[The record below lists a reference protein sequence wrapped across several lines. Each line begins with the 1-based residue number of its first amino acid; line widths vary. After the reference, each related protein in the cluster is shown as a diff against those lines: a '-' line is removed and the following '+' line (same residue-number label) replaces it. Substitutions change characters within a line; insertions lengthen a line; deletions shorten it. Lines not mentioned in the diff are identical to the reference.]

1 MAVPVRPPLAQ
12 PGETRTI
19 ISWSKEIGDPV
30 SAGQPICEVETD
42 KATVEIESPAGGV
55 LVAKLFDAG
64 AEIPED
70 GPIALVGSPDEIEAE
85 ETGAADAAA
94 DPRAPAGRDAADPAA
109 PAGPAA
115 PAAPVTQAAPPAPA
129 AVKAPGAGPEAPD
142 AGTEA
147 QAAVSDQAGRRRAA
161 VSPRARK
168 RAAQLSVPLAGL
180 TGTGPGGRVIERDV
194 VAAGA
199 GAQTVAEPAPRSAP
213 APRPAPAATPERG
226 APAPAAA
233 DQVIPVR
240 GARRLVAERMH
251 ASLRD
256 TAQLTM
262 TAYADATRLLQL
274 RAAFKSAD
282 PQFEMADV
290 TLNDLLLFAAARTL
304 TEHPELNAT
313 CRDGERGLEI
323 VRSAA
328 VHLAFAVD
336 TPRVLMVPVI
346 RDAAGLRVRELSA
359 CAAGLAERCRDGSIT
374 PAELTGGTF
383 TVSNLGS
390 FGVES
395 FTPILNP
402 PQAAILGVGAVAWRP
417 TGERTVGRQIALSL
431 TIDHR
436 LIDGAPAARFL
447 QTLCARIAEL
457 DVLLAL

>member
-1 MAVPVRPPLAQ
+1 MAVPVRAPLAQ

-19 ISWSKEIGDPV
+19 IAWTKEIGDPV
-30 SAGQPICEVETD
+30 SAGEPICEVETD
-42 KATVEIESPAGGV
+42 KATVEIESQADGV
-55 LVAKLFDAG
+55 LVAKLFDVG

-70 GPIALVGSPDEIEAE
+70 GPIAMVGDPDEIGAAE
-85 ETGAADAAA
+85 IGTADAAA
-94 DPRAPAGRDAADPAA
+94 EPGDAAPPELAA
-109 PAGPAA
+109 PPE
-115 PAAPVTQAAPPAPA
+115 PAAPPAPQPA
-129 AVKAPGAGPEAPD
+129 AP
-142 AGTEA
+142 
-147 QAAVSDQAGRRRAA
+147 RRLA

-168 RAAQLSVPLAGL
+168 RAAELSVTLAGL
-180 TGTGPGGRVIERDV
+180 TGTGPRGRIIERDV
-194 VAAGA
+194 LAAGMLAA
-199 GAQTVAEPAPRSAP
+199 GSAAQPAAP
-213 APRPAPAATPERG
+213 APALAAAPDPASPE
-226 APAPAAA
+226 PAAA

-262 TAYADATRLLQL
+262 TSYADATRLLQL
-274 RAAFKSAD
+274 RAAFKTAD
-282 PQFEMADV
+282 PQFEMSGV
-290 TLNDLLLFAAARTL
+290 TLNDLLLFAVARTL
-304 TEHPELNAT
+304 TEHPEINAT
-313 CRDGERGLEI
+313 CRDGESGLEI

-346 RDAAGLRVRELSA
+346 RDAAGLRVRELSVG
-359 CAAGLAERCRDGSIT
+359 AADLAERCREGSIT
-374 PAELTGGTF
+374 PAELSGGTF

-390 FGVES
+390 LGVES

-402 PQAAILGVGAVAWRP
+402 PQAAILGVGAVSWRP
-417 TGERTVGRQIALSL
+417 IGEQAVQQQIALSL

>member
-19 ISWSKEIGDPV
+19 VAWTKEIGDPV
-30 SAGQPICEVETD
+30 SAGEPICEVETD
-42 KATVEIESPAGGV
+42 KAAIAIESQADGV
-55 LVAKLFDAG
+55 LVAQLFDVG

-70 GPIALVGSPDEIEAE
+70 GPIALVGSADEI
-85 ETGAADAAA
+85 GAAAEPDAAE
-94 DPRAPAGRDAADPAA
+94 PDAAEPDAA
-109 PAGPAA
+109 EPDAS
-115 PAAPVTQAAPPAPA
+115 APPAPA
-129 AVKAPGAGPEAPD
+129 APTAAQGATAPA
-142 AGTEA
+142 
-147 QAAVSDQAGRRRAA
+147 AAVPAPAGRRRAA

-168 RAAQLSVPLAGL
+168 RAAERSVPLAGL

-194 VAAGA
+194 LAAVAAA
-199 GAQTVAEPAPRSAP
+199 APSPAR
-213 APRPAPAATPERG
+213 APAAAAAPE
-226 APAPAAA
+226 PAAGQAAAGLVA

-290 TLNDLLLFAAARTL
+290 TLNDLLLFAAVRTL
-304 TEHPELNAT
+304 TEYPEINAT

-346 RDAAGLRVRELSA
+346 RDAAGLRVRELSER
-359 CAAGLAERCRDGSIT
+359 AADLAERCRDGSIT
-374 PAELTGGTF
+374 PAELAGGTF

-417 TGERTVGRQIALSL
+417 TGEQSVRQQIALSL

>member
-1 MAVPVRPPLAQ
+1 MAVPVRAPLAQ

-19 ISWSKEIGDPV
+19 IAWTKEIGDPV
-30 SAGQPICEVETD
+30 SAGEPICEVETD
-42 KATVEIESPAGGV
+42 KATVEIESQTDGV
-55 LVAKLFDAG
+55 LVAKLFEVG

-70 GPIALVGSPDEIEAE
+70 GPIAMVGDPDEIGAAE
-85 ETGAADAAA
+85 IGMADAAA
-94 DPRAPAGRDAADPAA
+94 EPGDAAPPEPAVPPEPAAAPAPQPAA
-109 PAGPAA
+109 P
-115 PAAPVTQAAPPAPA
+115 
-129 AVKAPGAGPEAPD
+129 
-142 AGTEA
+142 
-147 QAAVSDQAGRRRAA
+147 RRLA

-168 RAAQLSVPLAGL
+168 RAAELSVTLAGL
-180 TGTGPGGRVIERDV
+180 TGTGPGGRIIERDV
-194 VAAGA
+194 LAAGVLAA
-199 GAQTVAEPAPRSAP
+199 GVLAAGSAAQ
-213 APRPAPAATPERG
+213 PAAPE
-226 APAPAAA
+226 PAAA

-262 TAYADATRLLQL
+262 TSYADATRLLQL
-274 RAAFKSAD
+274 RAAFKTAD
-282 PQFEMADV
+282 PQFEMSGV
-290 TLNDLLLFAAARTL
+290 TLNDLLLFAVARTL
-304 TEHPELNAT
+304 TEHPEINAT
-313 CRDGERGLEI
+313 CRDGESGLEI

-346 RDAAGLRVRELSA
+346 RDAAGLRVRELSKR
-359 CAAGLAERCRDGSIT
+359 AADLAERCREGSVT
-374 PAELTGGTF
+374 PAELSGGTF

-390 FGVES
+390 LGVES

-402 PQAAILGVGAVAWRP
+402 PQAAILGVGAVTWRP
-417 TGERTVGRQIALSL
+417 IGEQEVQQQIALSL

>member
-19 ISWSKEIGDPV
+19 IAWTREIGDPV
-30 SAGQPICEVETD
+30 SVGETICEVETD
-42 KATVEIESPAGGV
+42 KATVEIESQADGV
-55 LVAKLFDAG
+55 LVAKLFDVG
-64 AEIPED
+64 EEIPED
-70 GPIALVGSPDEIEAE
+70 GPIAMVGTAE
-85 ETGAADAAA
+85 EIGSTEAGVAEADTEPADAA
-94 DPRAPAGRDAADPAA
+94 PPAPAE
-109 PAGPAA
+109 PAA
-115 PAAPVTQAAPPAPA
+115 PAAPTAPAPTPAAPTAADAP
-129 AVKAPGAGPEAPD
+129 
-142 AGTEA
+142 
-147 QAAVSDQAGRRRAA
+147 RRLA

-168 RAAQLSVPLAGL
+168 RAAELSVTLTGL
-180 TGTGPGGRVIERDV
+180 TGTGPGGRIIERDV
-194 VAAGA
+194 LAAGA
-199 GAQTVAEPAPRSAP
+199 A
-213 APRPAPAATPERG
+213 APAA
-226 APAPAAA
+226 APAQPSVPAPVPSAA

-262 TAYADATRLLQL
+262 PSYADATRLLQL
-274 RAAFKSAD
+274 RGAFKTAD
-282 PQFEMADV
+282 PQFEMSDV
-290 TLNDLLLFAAARTL
+290 TLNDLLLFAVARTL

-313 CRDGERGLEI
+313 CRDGEGGLEI

-359 CAAGLAERCRDGSIT
+359 SAADLAERCRDGSIT
-374 PAELTGGTF
+374 PAELSGGTF

-402 PQAAILGVGAVAWRP
+402 PQAAILGVGAVTWRP
-417 TGERTVGRQIALSL
+417 IGEQEVQQQIALSL

>member
-19 ISWSKEIGDPV
+19 IAWTREIGDPV
-30 SAGQPICEVETD
+30 SAGDSICEVETD
-42 KATVEIESPAGGV
+42 KATVEIESQADGV
-55 LVAKLFDAG
+55 LVAKLFDVG
-64 AEIPED
+64 EEIPED
-70 GPIALVGSPDEIEAE
+70 GPIAMVGTAE
-85 ETGAADAAA
+85 EIGSTEAGVAEADTEQADAA
-94 DPRAPAGRDAADPAA
+94 PPAPAE
-109 PAGPAA
+109 PAA
-115 PAAPVTQAAPPAPA
+115 PAAPTAPAPTPAAPTAADAP
-129 AVKAPGAGPEAPD
+129 
-142 AGTEA
+142 
-147 QAAVSDQAGRRRAA
+147 RRLA

-168 RAAQLSVPLAGL
+168 RAAELSVTLTGL
-180 TGTGPGGRVIERDV
+180 TGTGPGGRIIERDV
-194 VAAGA
+194 LAAGA
-199 GAQTVAEPAPRSAP
+199 A
-213 APRPAPAATPERG
+213 
-226 APAPAAA
+226 APAAA
-233 DQVIPVR
+233 PVQPPVLAPAPSAADHAVAEQVIPVR

-262 TAYADATRLLQL
+262 TSYADATRLLQL
-274 RAAFKSAD
+274 RAAFKTAD
-282 PQFEMADV
+282 PQFEMSDV
-290 TLNDLLLFAAARTL
+290 TLNDLLLFAVARTL

-313 CRDGERGLEI
+313 CRDGEGGLEI

-359 CAAGLAERCRDGSIT
+359 GAADLAERCREGSIT
-374 PAELTGGTF
+374 PAELSGGTF

-402 PQAAILGVGAVAWRP
+402 PQAAILGVGAVTWRP
-417 TGERTVGRQIALSL
+417 IGEQEVQQQIALSL

>member
-19 ISWSKEIGDPV
+19 IAWTREIGDPV
-30 SAGQPICEVETD
+30 SAGETICEVETD
-42 KATVEIESPAGGV
+42 KATVEIESQADGV
-55 LVAKLFDAG
+55 LVAKLFDVG

-70 GPIALVGSPDEIEAE
+70 GPIAMVGNADEIGAAE
-85 ETGAADAAA
+85 TTGSADAAE
-94 DPRAPAGRDAADPAA
+94 PADAA
-109 PAGPAA
+109 
-115 PAAPVTQAAPPAPA
+115 QPAPA
-129 AVKAPGAGPEAPD
+129 EPSAPAPAPQPESAAP
-142 AGTEA
+142 
-147 QAAVSDQAGRRRAA
+147 RRLA

-168 RAAQLSVPLAGL
+168 RAAELSVTLAGL
-180 TGTGPGGRVIERDV
+180 TGTGPGGRIIERDV
-194 VAAGA
+194 LAAGA
-199 GAQTVAEPAPRSAP
+199 A
-213 APRPAPAATPERG
+213 
-226 APAPAAA
+226 APAAA
-233 DQVIPVR
+233 EQVGADHVVGDQVIPVR

-262 TAYADATRLLQL
+262 TSYADATRLLQL
-274 RAAFKSAD
+274 RAAFKTAD
-282 PQFEMADV
+282 PQFEMSDV
-290 TLNDLLLFAAARTL
+290 TLNDLLLFAVARTL

-313 CRDGERGLEI
+313 CRDGEGGLEI

-346 RDAAGLRVRELSA
+346 RDAVGLRVRELSTR
-359 CAAGLAERCRDGSIT
+359 AADLAERCREGSIT
-374 PAELTGGTF
+374 PAELAGGTF

-402 PQAAILGVGAVAWRP
+402 PQAAILGVGAVTWRP
-417 TGERTVGRQIALSL
+417 IGERDVQQQIALSL

>member
-19 ISWSKEIGDPV
+19 IAWTREIGDPV
-30 SAGQPICEVETD
+30 SAGDTICEVETD
-42 KATVEIESPAGGV
+42 KATVEIESQADGV
-55 LVAKLFDAG
+55 LVAKLFEVG

-70 GPIALVGSPDEIEAE
+70 GPIAMVG
-85 ETGAADAAA
+85 DAAEIGTSEA
-94 DPRAPAGRDAADPAA
+94 GVAEAAAGALSSPAEPAA
-109 PAGPAA
+109 PPEPTAPESAAAATPAPQPAA
-115 PAAPVTQAAPPAPA
+115 P
-129 AVKAPGAGPEAPD
+129 
-142 AGTEA
+142 
-147 QAAVSDQAGRRRAA
+147 RRLA

-168 RAAQLSVPLAGL
+168 RAAELAVTLAGL
-180 TGTGPGGRVIERDV
+180 TGTGPGGRIIERDV
-194 VAAGA
+194 LAAHA
-199 GAQTVAEPAPRSAP
+199 SVP
-213 APRPAPAATPERG
+213 

-233 DQVIPVR
+233 PAPGPAPADDVGDQVIPVR

-262 TAYADATRLLQL
+262 TSYADATRLLQL
-274 RAAFKSAD
+274 RAAFKTAD
-282 PQFEMADV
+282 PQFEMSDV
-290 TLNDLLLFAAARTL
+290 TLNDLLLFAVARTL

-313 CRDGERGLEI
+313 CRDGEGGLEI

-346 RDAAGLRVRELSA
+346 REAEGLRVRELSSR
-359 CAAGLAERCRDGSIT
+359 AADLAERCREGAIA
-374 PAELTGGTF
+374 PAELAGGTF

-402 PQAAILGVGAVAWRP
+402 PQAAILGVGAVTWRP
-417 TGERTVGRQIALSL
+417 IGEQEVQQQIALSL

>member
-1 MAVPVRPPLAQ
+1 MAVPVRAPLAQ

-19 ISWSKEIGDPV
+19 IAWTKEIGDPV
-30 SAGQPICEVETD
+30 SAGEPICEVETD
-42 KATVEIESPAGGV
+42 KATVEIESQTDGV
-55 LVAKLFDAG
+55 LVAKLFEVG

-70 GPIALVGSPDEIEAE
+70 GPIAMVGDPDEIGAAE
-85 ETGAADAAA
+85 IGMADAAA
-94 DPRAPAGRDAADPAA
+94 EPGDAAPPEPAVPPEPAAAPAPQPAA
-109 PAGPAA
+109 P
-115 PAAPVTQAAPPAPA
+115 
-129 AVKAPGAGPEAPD
+129 
-142 AGTEA
+142 
-147 QAAVSDQAGRRRAA
+147 RRLA

-168 RAAQLSVPLAGL
+168 RAAELSVTLAGL
-180 TGTGPGGRVIERDV
+180 TGTGPRGRIIERDV
-194 VAAGA
+194 LAAGVLAAGA
-199 GAQTVAEPAPRSAP
+199 LAAGAAAQ
-213 APRPAPAATPERG
+213 PAAPE
-226 APAPAAA
+226 PAAA

-262 TAYADATRLLQL
+262 TSYADATRLLQL
-274 RAAFKSAD
+274 RAAFKTAD
-282 PQFEMADV
+282 PQFEMSGV
-290 TLNDLLLFAAARTL
+290 TLNDLLLFAVARTL
-304 TEHPELNAT
+304 TEHPEINAT
-313 CRDGERGLEI
+313 CRDGESGLEI

-346 RDAAGLRVRELSA
+346 RDAAGLRVRELSKR
-359 CAAGLAERCRDGSIT
+359 AADLAERCREGSVT
-374 PAELTGGTF
+374 PAELSGGTF

-402 PQAAILGVGAVAWRP
+402 PQAAILGVGAVSWRP
-417 TGERTVGRQIALSL
+417 IGEQEVQQQIALSL

>member
-1 MAVPVRPPLAQ
+1 MAVPVRAPLAQ

-19 ISWSKEIGDPV
+19 IAWTKEIGDPV
-30 SAGQPICEVETD
+30 SAGEPICEVETD
-42 KATVEIESPAGGV
+42 KATVEIESQADGV
-55 LVAKLFDAG
+55 LVAKLFDVG

-70 GPIALVGSPDEIEAE
+70 GPIAMVGDPDEI
-85 ETGAADAAA
+85 GAAEIGMVDAAA
-94 DPRAPAGRDAADPAA
+94 EPGDAAPPELAV
-109 PAGPAA
+109 PPE
-115 PAAPVTQAAPPAPA
+115 PAAPPAPQPA
-129 AVKAPGAGPEAPD
+129 AP
-142 AGTEA
+142 
-147 QAAVSDQAGRRRAA
+147 RRLA

-168 RAAQLSVPLAGL
+168 RAAELSVTLAGL
-180 TGTGPGGRVIERDV
+180 TGTGPGGRIIERDV
-194 VAAGA
+194 LAAGVLAAGA
-199 GAQTVAEPAPRSAP
+199 LAAGSAAQPAAP
-213 APRPAPAATPERG
+213 APALAAAPE
-226 APAPAAA
+226 PAAA

-262 TAYADATRLLQL
+262 TSYADATRLLQL
-274 RAAFKSAD
+274 RAAFKTAD
-282 PQFEMADV
+282 PQFEMSGV
-290 TLNDLLLFAAARTL
+290 TLNDLLLFAVARTL
-304 TEHPELNAT
+304 TEHPEINAT
-313 CRDGERGLEI
+313 CRDGESGLEI

-346 RDAAGLRVRELSA
+346 RDAAGLRVRELSVR
-359 CAAGLAERCRDGSIT
+359 AADLAERCREGSIT
-374 PAELTGGTF
+374 PAELSGGTF

-402 PQAAILGVGAVAWRP
+402 PQAAILGVGAVSWRP
-417 TGERTVGRQIALSL
+417 IGEQAVQQQIALSL

-447 QTLCARIAEL
+447 ETLCARIAEL

>member
-1 MAVPVRPPLAQ
+1 M
-12 PGETRTI
+12 
-19 ISWSKEIGDPV
+19 
-30 SAGQPICEVETD
+30 
-42 KATVEIESPAGGV
+42 
-55 LVAKLFDAG
+55 
-64 AEIPED
+64 
-70 GPIALVGSPDEIEAE
+70 
-85 ETGAADAAA
+85 DAAA
-94 DPRAPAGRDAADPAA
+94 EPADPAA
-109 PAGPAA
+109 VPAA
-115 PAAPVTQAAPPAPA
+115 ETAPAVPDPAVVPAPA
-129 AVKAPGAGPEAPD
+129 PADAALAPADAGSAPG
-142 AGTEA
+142 
-147 QAAVSDQAGRRRAA
+147 GRRRAA

-194 VAAGA
+194 LAA
-199 GAQTVAEPAPRSAP
+199 
-213 APRPAPAATPERG
+213 RPAP
-226 APAPAAA
+226 PAAQPVA
-233 DQVIPVR
+233 ETGPVAAAGDQVIPVR

-262 TAYADATRLLQL
+262 TAYADATRLLEL

-282 PQFEMADV
+282 PQFRMADV
-290 TLNDLLLFAAARTL
+290 TLNDLMLFAAARTL
-304 TEHPELNAT
+304 TEHPEINAT

-359 CAAGLAERCRDGSIT
+359 RAAGLAERCRDGTIT
-374 PAELTGGTF
+374 PAELAGGTF

-417 TGERTVGRQIALSL
+417 TGERAVRQQIALSL

-447 QTLCARIAEL
+447 KTLCARVAEL

>member
-1 MAVPVRPPLAQ
+1 M
-12 PGETRTI
+12 
-19 ISWSKEIGDPV
+19 
-30 SAGQPICEVETD
+30 
-42 KATVEIESPAGGV
+42 
-55 LVAKLFDAG
+55 
-64 AEIPED
+64 
-70 GPIALVGSPDEIEAE
+70 
-85 ETGAADAAA
+85 
-94 DPRAPAGRDAADPAA
+94 
-109 PAGPAA
+109 
-115 PAAPVTQAAPPAPA
+115 
-129 AVKAPGAGPEAPD
+129 
-142 AGTEA
+142 
-147 QAAVSDQAGRRRAA
+147 
-161 VSPRARK
+161 
-168 RAAQLSVPLAGL
+168 PLAGL

-194 VAAGA
+194 LAAGA
-199 GAQTVAEPAPRSAP
+199 ASPSPAHAPAAAAAPEPAPAGQ
-213 APRPAPAATPERG
+213 AVAAQ
-226 APAPAAA
+226 AAA

-304 TEHPELNAT
+304 TEYPEINAT

-323 VRSAA
+323 VRSTA

-346 RDAAGLRVRELSA
+346 RDAAGLRVRELSER
-359 CAAGLAERCRDGSIT
+359 AADLAERCRDGSIT
-374 PAELTGGTF
+374 PAELAGGTF

-417 TGERTVGRQIALSL
+417 TGEQAVRQQIALSL

>member
-19 ISWSKEIGDPV
+19 IAWTREIGDPV
-30 SAGQPICEVETD
+30 SAGETICEVETD
-42 KATVEIESPAGGV
+42 KATVEIESQADGV
-55 LVAKLFDAG
+55 LVAKLFDVG

-70 GPIALVGSPDEIEAE
+70 GPIAMVG
-85 ETGAADAAA
+85 DAAEIGTTEA
-94 DPRAPAGRDAADPAA
+94 GVAEAVAEAPGRAPPSPAEPTAPPEPTAPAPQPAA
-109 PAGPAA
+109 P
-115 PAAPVTQAAPPAPA
+115 
-129 AVKAPGAGPEAPD
+129 
-142 AGTEA
+142 
-147 QAAVSDQAGRRRAA
+147 RRLA

-168 RAAQLSVPLAGL
+168 RAAELSVTLAGL
-180 TGTGPGGRVIERDV
+180 TGTGPGGRIIERDV
-194 VAAGA
+194 LAAHA
-199 GAQTVAEPAPRSAP
+199 SAP
-213 APRPAPAATPERG
+213 
-226 APAPAAA
+226 APAPAAAPAPEPAPA

-262 TAYADATRLLQL
+262 TSYADATRLLQL

-282 PQFEMADV
+282 PQFEMSDV
-290 TLNDLLLFAAARTL
+290 TINDLLLFAVARTL

-313 CRDGERGLEI
+313 CRDREGGLEI

-346 RDAAGLRVRELSA
+346 RDAEGLRVRELSSR
-359 CAAGLAERCRDGSIT
+359 AADLAERCRDGSIT
-374 PAELTGGTF
+374 PADLAGGTF

-417 TGERTVGRQIALSL
+417 TGEQEVQQQIALSL

>member
-1 MAVPVRPPLAQ
+1 MAVPVRAPLAQ

-19 ISWSKEIGDPV
+19 IAWTKEIGDPV
-30 SAGQPICEVETD
+30 SAGEPICEVETD
-42 KATVEIESPAGGV
+42 KATVEIESQADGV
-55 LVAKLFDAG
+55 LVAKLFDVG

-70 GPIALVGSPDEIEAE
+70 GPIAMVGDPDEIGAAE
-85 ETGAADAAA
+85 IGTADAAA
-94 DPRAPAGRDAADPAA
+94 EPGDAAPPELAA
-109 PAGPAA
+109 PPE
-115 PAAPVTQAAPPAPA
+115 PAAPPAPQPA
-129 AVKAPGAGPEAPD
+129 AP
-142 AGTEA
+142 
-147 QAAVSDQAGRRRAA
+147 RRLA

-168 RAAQLSVPLAGL
+168 RAAELSVTLAGL
-180 TGTGPGGRVIERDV
+180 TGTGPGGRIIERDV
-194 VAAGA
+194 LAAGVLAA
-199 GAQTVAEPAPRSAP
+199 GPAAQPAV
-213 APRPAPAATPERG
+213 PAPALAAAPDPAAPE
-226 APAPAAA
+226 PAAA

-262 TAYADATRLLQL
+262 TSYADATRLLQL
-274 RAAFKSAD
+274 RAAFKTAD
-282 PQFEMADV
+282 PQFEMSGV
-290 TLNDLLLFAAARTL
+290 TLNDLLLFAVARTL
-304 TEHPELNAT
+304 TEHPEINAT
-313 CRDGERGLEI
+313 CRDGESGLEI

-346 RDAAGLRVRELSA
+346 RDAAGLRVRELSRS
-359 CAAGLAERCRDGSIT
+359 AADLAERCREGSIA
-374 PAELTGGTF
+374 PAELSGGTF

-402 PQAAILGVGAVAWRP
+402 PQAAILGVGAVTWRP
-417 TGERTVGRQIALSL
+417 IGEQAVQQQIALSL

>member
-1 MAVPVRPPLAQ
+1 MAVPVRAPLAQ

-19 ISWSKEIGDPV
+19 IAWTKEIGDPV
-30 SAGQPICEVETD
+30 SAGEPICEVETD
-42 KATVEIESPAGGV
+42 KATVEIESQTDGV
-55 LVAKLFDAG
+55 LVAKLFEVG

-70 GPIALVGSPDEIEAE
+70 GPIAMVGDPDEIGAAE
-85 ETGAADAAA
+85 IGMADAAA
-94 DPRAPAGRDAADPAA
+94 EPGDAAPPEPAVPPEPAAAPAPQPAA
-109 PAGPAA
+109 P
-115 PAAPVTQAAPPAPA
+115 
-129 AVKAPGAGPEAPD
+129 
-142 AGTEA
+142 
-147 QAAVSDQAGRRRAA
+147 RRLA

-168 RAAQLSVPLAGL
+168 RAAELSVTLAGL
-180 TGTGPGGRVIERDV
+180 TGTGPGGRIIERDV
-194 VAAGA
+194 LAAGVLAAGA
-199 GAQTVAEPAPRSAP
+199 LAAGSGAR
-213 APRPAPAATPERG
+213 PRPAAPE
-226 APAPAAA
+226 PAAA

-262 TAYADATRLLQL
+262 TSYADATRLLQL
-274 RAAFKSAD
+274 RAAFKTAD
-282 PQFEMADV
+282 PQFEMSGV
-290 TLNDLLLFAAARTL
+290 TLNDLLLFAVARTL
-304 TEHPELNAT
+304 TEHPEINAT
-313 CRDGERGLEI
+313 CRDGESGLEI

-346 RDAAGLRVRELSA
+346 RDAAGLRVRELSKR
-359 CAAGLAERCRDGSIT
+359 AADLAERCREGSVT
-374 PAELTGGTF
+374 PAELSGGTF

-390 FGVES
+390 LGVES

-402 PQAAILGVGAVAWRP
+402 PQAAILGVGAVTWRP
-417 TGERTVGRQIALSL
+417 IGEQEVQQQIALSL

>member
-1 MAVPVRPPLAQ
+1 MAVPVRAPLAQ

-19 ISWSKEIGDPV
+19 IAWTKEIGDPV
-30 SAGQPICEVETD
+30 SAGEPICEVETD
-42 KATVEIESPAGGV
+42 KATVEIESQADGV
-55 LVAKLFDAG
+55 LVAKLFEVG

-70 GPIALVGSPDEIEAE
+70 GPIAMVGDPDEIGAAE
-85 ETGAADAAA
+85 IGTADAAA
-94 DPRAPAGRDAADPAA
+94 EPGDAAPPEPAV
-109 PAGPAA
+109 PPE
-115 PAAPVTQAAPPAPA
+115 PAAPPAPQPA
-129 AVKAPGAGPEAPD
+129 AP
-142 AGTEA
+142 
-147 QAAVSDQAGRRRAA
+147 RRLA

-168 RAAQLSVPLAGL
+168 RAAELSVTLAGL
-180 TGTGPGGRVIERDV
+180 TGTGPGGRIIERDV
-194 VAAGA
+194 LAAGMLAA
-199 GAQTVAEPAPRSAP
+199 GPAAQPAAP
-213 APRPAPAATPERG
+213 APALAAAPDPASPE
-226 APAPAAA
+226 PAAA

-262 TAYADATRLLQL
+262 TSYADATRLLQL
-274 RAAFKSAD
+274 RAAFKTAD
-282 PQFEMADV
+282 PQFEMSGV
-290 TLNDLLLFAAARTL
+290 TLNDLLLFAVARTL
-304 TEHPELNAT
+304 TEHPEINAT
-313 CRDGERGLEI
+313 CRDGESGLEI

-346 RDAAGLRVRELSA
+346 RDAAGLRVRELSRS
-359 CAAGLAERCRDGSIT
+359 AADLAERCREGSIT
-374 PAELTGGTF
+374 PADLSGGTF

-402 PQAAILGVGAVAWRP
+402 PQAAILGVGAVSWRP
-417 TGERTVGRQIALSL
+417 IGEQAVQQQIALSL

>member
-19 ISWSKEIGDPV
+19 IAWTREIGDPV
-30 SAGQPICEVETD
+30 NSGETICEVETD
-42 KATVEIESPAGGV
+42 KATVEIESQADGV
-55 LVAKLFDAG
+55 LVAKLFDVG
-64 AEIPED
+64 EEIPED
-70 GPIALVGSPDEIEAE
+70 GPIAMVGTAE
-85 ETGAADAAA
+85 EIGSTEAGVAEADTEPADAA
-94 DPRAPAGRDAADPAA
+94 PPVPAE
-109 PAGPAA
+109 PAA
-115 PAAPVTQAAPPAPA
+115 PAAPTAPAPTPAAPTAADAP
-129 AVKAPGAGPEAPD
+129 
-142 AGTEA
+142 
-147 QAAVSDQAGRRRAA
+147 RRLA

-168 RAAQLSVPLAGL
+168 RAAELSVTLTGL
-180 TGTGPGGRVIERDV
+180 TGTGPGGRIIERDV
-194 VAAGA
+194 LAAGA
-199 GAQTVAEPAPRSAP
+199 A
-213 APRPAPAATPERG
+213 
-226 APAPAAA
+226 APAAA
-233 DQVIPVR
+233 PAQPPVLAPAPSAADHAVAEQVIPVR

-262 TAYADATRLLQL
+262 TSYADATRLLQL
-274 RAAFKSAD
+274 RAAFKTAD
-282 PQFEMADV
+282 PQFEMSDV
-290 TLNDLLLFAAARTL
+290 TLNDLLLFAVARTL

-313 CRDGERGLEI
+313 CRDGEGGLEI

-359 CAAGLAERCRDGSIT
+359 SAADLAERCREGSIT
-374 PAELTGGTF
+374 PAELSGGTF

-402 PQAAILGVGAVAWRP
+402 PQAAILGVGAVTWRP
-417 TGERTVGRQIALSL
+417 LGEQEVQQQIALSL

>member
-1 MAVPVRPPLAQ
+1 MAVPVRAPLAQ

-19 ISWSKEIGDPV
+19 IAWTKEIGDPV
-30 SAGQPICEVETD
+30 SAGEPICEVETD
-42 KATVEIESPAGGV
+42 KATVEIESQADGV
-55 LVAKLFDAG
+55 LVAKLFDVG

-70 GPIALVGSPDEIEAE
+70 GPIAMVGDPDEIGAAE
-85 ETGAADAAA
+85 IGMADAAA
-94 DPRAPAGRDAADPAA
+94 EPGDAAPPELAV
-109 PAGPAA
+109 PPE
-115 PAAPVTQAAPPAPA
+115 PAAPPAPQPA
-129 AVKAPGAGPEAPD
+129 AP
-142 AGTEA
+142 
-147 QAAVSDQAGRRRAA
+147 RRLA

-168 RAAQLSVPLAGL
+168 RAAELSVTLAGL
-180 TGTGPGGRVIERDV
+180 TGTGPGGRIIERDV
-194 VAAGA
+194 LAAGA
-199 GAQTVAEPAPRSAP
+199 LAAGSAAQPAAP
-213 APRPAPAATPERG
+213 APALAAAPE
-226 APAPAAA
+226 PAAA

-262 TAYADATRLLQL
+262 TSYADATRLLQL
-274 RAAFKSAD
+274 RAAFKTAD
-282 PQFEMADV
+282 PQFEMSGV
-290 TLNDLLLFAAARTL
+290 TLNDLLLFAVARTL
-304 TEHPELNAT
+304 TEHPEINAT
-313 CRDGERGLEI
+313 CRDGESGLEI

-346 RDAAGLRVRELSA
+346 RDAAGLRVRELSKR
-359 CAAGLAERCRDGSIT
+359 AADLAERCREGSVT
-374 PAELTGGTF
+374 PAELSGGTF

-390 FGVES
+390 LGVES

-402 PQAAILGVGAVAWRP
+402 PQAAILGVGAVSWRP
-417 TGERTVGRQIALSL
+417 IGEQAVQQQIALSL

>member
-19 ISWSKEIGDPV
+19 IAWTREIGDPV
-30 SAGQPICEVETD
+30 SAGDTICEVETD
-42 KATVEIESPAGGV
+42 KATVEIESQADGV
-55 LVAKLFDAG
+55 LVAKLFDVG

-70 GPIALVGSPDEIEAE
+70 GPIAMVG
-85 ETGAADAAA
+85 DAAEIGTTEA
-94 DPRAPAGRDAADPAA
+94 GVAEAAAGAPGGAPPSPAEPAA
-109 PAGPAA
+109 PPEPTAPESAAAATPAPQPAA
-115 PAAPVTQAAPPAPA
+115 P
-129 AVKAPGAGPEAPD
+129 
-142 AGTEA
+142 
-147 QAAVSDQAGRRRAA
+147 RRLA

-168 RAAQLSVPLAGL
+168 RAAELAVTLAGL
-180 TGTGPGGRVIERDV
+180 TGTGPGGRIIERDV
-194 VAAGA
+194 LAAHA
-199 GAQTVAEPAPRSAP
+199 SAP
-213 APRPAPAATPERG
+213 

-233 DQVIPVR
+233 PAPADDVGDQVIPVR

-262 TAYADATRLLQL
+262 TSYADATRLLQL
-274 RAAFKSAD
+274 RAAFKTAD
-282 PQFEMADV
+282 PQFEMSDV
-290 TLNDLLLFAAARTL
+290 TLNDLLLFAVARTL

-313 CRDGERGLEI
+313 CRDGEGGLEI

-346 RDAAGLRVRELSA
+346 REAARLRVRELSSR
-359 CAAGLAERCRDGSIT
+359 AADLAERCREGSIT
-374 PAELTGGTF
+374 PAELAGGTF

-402 PQAAILGVGAVAWRP
+402 PQAAILGVGAVTWRP
-417 TGERTVGRQIALSL
+417 TGEQEVQQQIALSL

>member
-19 ISWSKEIGDPV
+19 IAWTREIGDPV
-30 SAGQPICEVETD
+30 SAGDTICEVETD
-42 KATVEIESPAGGV
+42 KATVEIESQADGV
-55 LVAKLFDAG
+55 LVAKLFDVG

-70 GPIALVGSPDEIEAE
+70 GPIAMVG
-85 ETGAADAAA
+85 DAAEIGTSEA
-94 DPRAPAGRDAADPAA
+94 GVAEAAAGALSSPAEPAA
-109 PAGPAA
+109 PPEPTAPESAAAATPAPQRAA
-115 PAAPVTQAAPPAPA
+115 P
-129 AVKAPGAGPEAPD
+129 
-142 AGTEA
+142 
-147 QAAVSDQAGRRRAA
+147 RRLA

-168 RAAQLSVPLAGL
+168 RAAELSVTVAGL
-180 TGTGPGGRVIERDV
+180 TGTGPGGRIIERDV
-194 VAAGA
+194 LAAHA
-199 GAQTVAEPAPRSAP
+199 S
-213 APRPAPAATPERG
+213 

-233 DQVIPVR
+233 PTPVPAAADHVVGDQVIPVR
-240 GARRLVAERMH
+240 GSRRLVAERMH

-262 TAYADATRLLQL
+262 TSYADATRLLQL
-274 RAAFKSAD
+274 RAAFKTAD
-282 PQFEMADV
+282 PQFEMSDV
-290 TLNDLLLFAAARTL
+290 TLNDLLLFAVARTL

-313 CRDGERGLEI
+313 CRDGEGGLEI

-346 RDAAGLRVRELSA
+346 REAQGLRVRELSSR
-359 CAAGLAERCRDGSIT
+359 AADLAERCREGSIT
-374 PAELTGGTF
+374 PAELAGGTF

-402 PQAAILGVGAVAWRP
+402 PQAAILGVGAVTWRP
-417 TGERTVGRQIALSL
+417 TGEQEVQQQIALSL

>member
-19 ISWSKEIGDPV
+19 IAWTREIGDPV
-30 SAGQPICEVETD
+30 SAGDTICEVETD
-42 KATVEIESPAGGV
+42 KATVEIESQADGV
-55 LVAKLFDAG
+55 LVAKLFDVG

-70 GPIALVGSPDEIEAE
+70 GPIAMVG
-85 ETGAADAAA
+85 DAAEIGTTE
-94 DPRAPAGRDAADPAA
+94 AGVAEAAGGVPPSRPEPAA
-109 PAGPAA
+109 PPEPTAPAPQPAA
-115 PAAPVTQAAPPAPA
+115 P
-129 AVKAPGAGPEAPD
+129 
-142 AGTEA
+142 
-147 QAAVSDQAGRRRAA
+147 RRLA

-168 RAAQLSVPLAGL
+168 RAAELAVTVAGL
-180 TGTGPGGRVIERDV
+180 TGTGPGGRIIERDV
-194 VAAGA
+194 LAAHA
-199 GAQTVAEPAPRSAP
+199 SAS
-213 APRPAPAATPERG
+213 

-233 DQVIPVR
+233 PAPGPAPADDVVGDVVGDQVIPVR

-262 TAYADATRLLQL
+262 TSYADATRLLQL
-274 RAAFKSAD
+274 RAAFKTAD
-282 PQFEMADV
+282 PQFEMSDV
-290 TLNDLLLFAAARTL
+290 TLNDLLLFAVARTL

-313 CRDGERGLEI
+313 CRDGEGGLEI

-346 RDAAGLRVRELSA
+346 REAARLRVRELSSR
-359 CAAGLAERCRDGSIT
+359 AADLAERCREGSIT
-374 PAELTGGTF
+374 PAELAGGTF

-402 PQAAILGVGAVAWRP
+402 PQAAILGVGAVTWRP
-417 TGERTVGRQIALSL
+417 TGEQEVQQQIALSL

>member
-1 MAVPVRPPLAQ
+1 MAVPVRAPLAQ

-19 ISWSKEIGDPV
+19 IAWTKEIGDPV
-30 SAGQPICEVETD
+30 SAGEPICEVETD
-42 KATVEIESPAGGV
+42 KATVEIESQTDGV
-55 LVAKLFDAG
+55 LVAKLFEVG

-70 GPIALVGSPDEIEAE
+70 GPIAMVGDPDEIEAAE
-85 ETGAADAAA
+85 IGMADAAA
-94 DPRAPAGRDAADPAA
+94 EPGDAAPSEPAVPPEPAAAPAPQPAA
-109 PAGPAA
+109 P
-115 PAAPVTQAAPPAPA
+115 
-129 AVKAPGAGPEAPD
+129 
-142 AGTEA
+142 
-147 QAAVSDQAGRRRAA
+147 RRLA

-168 RAAQLSVPLAGL
+168 RAAELSVTLAGL
-180 TGTGPGGRVIERDV
+180 TGTGPGGRIIERDV
-194 VAAGA
+194 LAAGVLAA
-199 GAQTVAEPAPRSAP
+199 GSAAQ
-213 APRPAPAATPERG
+213 PAAPE
-226 APAPAAA
+226 PAAA

-262 TAYADATRLLQL
+262 TSYADATRLLQL
-274 RAAFKSAD
+274 RAAFKTAD
-282 PQFEMADV
+282 PQFEMSGV
-290 TLNDLLLFAAARTL
+290 TLNDLLLFAVARTL
-304 TEHPELNAT
+304 TEHPEINAT
-313 CRDGERGLEI
+313 CRDGESGLEI

-346 RDAAGLRVRELSA
+346 RDAAGLRVRELSKR
-359 CAAGLAERCRDGSIT
+359 AADLAERCREGSVT
-374 PAELTGGTF
+374 PAELSGGTF

-390 FGVES
+390 LGVES

-402 PQAAILGVGAVAWRP
+402 PQAAILGVGAVTWRP
-417 TGERTVGRQIALSL
+417 IGEQEVQQQIALSL

>member
-1 MAVPVRPPLAQ
+1 MAVPVRAPLAQ

-19 ISWSKEIGDPV
+19 IAWTKEIGDPV
-30 SAGQPICEVETD
+30 SAGEPICEVETD
-42 KATVEIESPAGGV
+42 KATVEIESQADGV
-55 LVAKLFDAG
+55 LVAKLFDVG

-70 GPIALVGSPDEIEAE
+70 GPIAMVGDPDEIGAAE
-85 ETGAADAAA
+85 IGMADAAA
-94 DPRAPAGRDAADPAA
+94 EPGDAAPPELAV
-109 PAGPAA
+109 PPE
-115 PAAPVTQAAPPAPA
+115 PAAPPAPQPA
-129 AVKAPGAGPEAPD
+129 AP
-142 AGTEA
+142 
-147 QAAVSDQAGRRRAA
+147 RRLA

-168 RAAQLSVPLAGL
+168 RAAELSVTLAGL
-180 TGTGPGGRVIERDV
+180 TGTGPGGRIIERDV
-194 VAAGA
+194 LAAGVLAA
-199 GAQTVAEPAPRSAP
+199 GSAAQPAAP
-213 APRPAPAATPERG
+213 APALAAAPE
-226 APAPAAA
+226 PAAA

-262 TAYADATRLLQL
+262 TSYADATRLLQL
-274 RAAFKSAD
+274 RAAFKTAD
-282 PQFEMADV
+282 PQFEMSGV
-290 TLNDLLLFAAARTL
+290 TLNDLLLFAVARTL
-304 TEHPELNAT
+304 TEHPEINAT
-313 CRDGERGLEI
+313 CRDGESGLEI

-346 RDAAGLRVRELSA
+346 RDAAGLRVRELSKR
-359 CAAGLAERCRDGSIT
+359 AADLAERCREGSVT
-374 PAELTGGTF
+374 PAELSGGTF

-402 PQAAILGVGAVAWRP
+402 PQAAILGVGAVSWRP
-417 TGERTVGRQIALSL
+417 IGEQAVQQQIALSL

>member
-1 MAVPVRPPLAQ
+1 MAVPVRAPLAQ

-19 ISWSKEIGDPV
+19 IAWTKEIGDPV
-30 SAGQPICEVETD
+30 SAGEPICEVETD
-42 KATVEIESPAGGV
+42 KATVEIESQTDGV
-55 LVAKLFDAG
+55 LVAKLFEVG

-70 GPIALVGSPDEIEAE
+70 GPIAMVGDPDEIGAAE
-85 ETGAADAAA
+85 IGMADAAA
-94 DPRAPAGRDAADPAA
+94 EPGDAAPPEPAVPPEPAAAPAPQPAA
-109 PAGPAA
+109 P
-115 PAAPVTQAAPPAPA
+115 
-129 AVKAPGAGPEAPD
+129 
-142 AGTEA
+142 
-147 QAAVSDQAGRRRAA
+147 RRLA

-168 RAAQLSVPLAGL
+168 RAAELSVTLAGL
-180 TGTGPGGRVIERDV
+180 TGTGPGGRIIERDV
-194 VAAGA
+194 LAAGVLAAGA
-199 GAQTVAEPAPRSAP
+199 LAAGSAAQPAAP
-213 APRPAPAATPERG
+213 APALAAAPE
-226 APAPAAA
+226 PAAA

-262 TAYADATRLLQL
+262 TSYADATRLLQL
-274 RAAFKSAD
+274 RAAFKTAD
-282 PQFEMADV
+282 PQFEMSGV
-290 TLNDLLLFAAARTL
+290 TLNDLLLFAVARTL
-304 TEHPELNAT
+304 TEHPEINAT
-313 CRDGERGLEI
+313 CRDGESGLEI

-346 RDAAGLRVRELSA
+346 RDAAGLRVRELSNR
-359 CAAGLAERCRDGSIT
+359 AADLAERCREGSVT
-374 PAELTGGTF
+374 PAELSGGTF

-402 PQAAILGVGAVAWRP
+402 PQAAILGVGAVSWRP
-417 TGERTVGRQIALSL
+417 IGEQAVQQQIALSL

>member
-19 ISWSKEIGDPV
+19 VAWTKEIGDPV
-30 SAGQPICEVETD
+30 SAGEPICEVETD
-42 KATVEIESPAGGV
+42 KAAIAIESQADGV

-70 GPIALVGSPDEIEAE
+70 GPIALVGSADEI
-85 ETGAADAAA
+85 GAAAEPD
-94 DPRAPAGRDAADPAA
+94 APAPSAPEPAPAA
-109 PAGPAA
+109 PTTAQGAAAPEAAAPEAAA
-115 PAAPVTQAAPPAPA
+115 PAAAVPAP
-129 AVKAPGAGPEAPD
+129 
-142 AGTEA
+142 
-147 QAAVSDQAGRRRAA
+147 AGRRRAA

-168 RAAQLSVPLAGL
+168 RAAERSVPLAGL

-194 VAAGA
+194 LAAVAASPAPEPAAA
-199 GAQTVAEPAPRSAP
+199 GQAAAAQTTADQ
-213 APRPAPAATPERG
+213 TT
-226 APAPAAA
+226 A

-282 PQFEMADV
+282 PQFEMAGV

-304 TEHPELNAT
+304 TEHPEINAT
-313 CRDGERGLEI
+313 GRDGERGLEI

-346 RDAAGLRVRELSA
+346 RDAAGLRVRELSER
-359 CAAGLAERCRDGSIT
+359 AADLAERCRDGSIT
-374 PAELTGGTF
+374 PAELAGGTF

-417 TGERTVGRQIALSL
+417 TGEQAVRQEIALSL

>member
-19 ISWSKEIGDPV
+19 IAWTREIGDPV
-30 SAGQPICEVETD
+30 SAGETICEVETD
-42 KATVEIESPAGGV
+42 KATVEIESQADGV
-55 LVAKLFDAG
+55 LVAKLFDVG

-70 GPIALVGSPDEIEAE
+70 GPIAMVGNPDEIGAAE
-85 ETGAADAAA
+85 TIGAAD
-94 DPRAPAGRDAADPAA
+94 DAEPGD
-109 PAGPAA
+109 
-115 PAAPVTQAAPPAPA
+115 AAPPAPA
-129 AVKAPGAGPEAPD
+129 EPPAPAPAPAPQPESAAP
-142 AGTEA
+142 
-147 QAAVSDQAGRRRAA
+147 RRLA

-168 RAAQLSVPLAGL
+168 RAAELSVTLAGL
-180 TGTGPGGRVIERDV
+180 TGTGPGGRIIERDV
-194 VAAGA
+194 LAAGA
-199 GAQTVAEPAPRSAP
+199 AVPAAAP
-213 APRPAPAATPERG
+213 AQAPAAPV
-226 APAPAAA
+226 PAAA
-233 DQVIPVR
+233 EQVGADHVVGDHVVGDQVIPVR

-262 TAYADATRLLQL
+262 TSYADATRLLQL
-274 RAAFKSAD
+274 RAAFKTAD
-282 PQFEMADV
+282 PQFEMSDV
-290 TLNDLLLFAAARTL
+290 TLNDLLLFAVARTL

-313 CRDGERGLEI
+313 CRDGEGGLEI

-346 RDAAGLRVRELSA
+346 RDAAGLRVRELSTR
-359 CAAGLAERCRDGSIT
+359 AADLAERCREGSIT
-374 PAELTGGTF
+374 PAELAGGTF

-402 PQAAILGVGAVAWRP
+402 PQAAILGVGAVTWRP
-417 TGERTVGRQIALSL
+417 IGEREVQQQVALSL

>member
-1 MAVPVRPPLAQ
+1 MAVPVRAPLAQ

-19 ISWSKEIGDPV
+19 IAWTKEIGDPV
-30 SAGQPICEVETD
+30 SAGEPICEVETD
-42 KATVEIESPAGGV
+42 KATVEIESQTDGV
-55 LVAKLFDAG
+55 LVAKLFEVG

-70 GPIALVGSPDEIEAE
+70 GPIAMVGDPDEIGAAE
-85 ETGAADAAA
+85 IGMADAAA
-94 DPRAPAGRDAADPAA
+94 EPGDAAPPEPAVPPEPAAAPAPQPAA
-109 PAGPAA
+109 P
-115 PAAPVTQAAPPAPA
+115 
-129 AVKAPGAGPEAPD
+129 
-142 AGTEA
+142 
-147 QAAVSDQAGRRRAA
+147 RRLA

-168 RAAQLSVPLAGL
+168 RAAELSVTLAGL
-180 TGTGPGGRVIERDV
+180 TGTGPGGRIIERDV
-194 VAAGA
+194 LAAGVLAAGA
-199 GAQTVAEPAPRSAP
+199 LAAGAAAQ
-213 APRPAPAATPERG
+213 PAAPE
-226 APAPAAA
+226 PAAA

-262 TAYADATRLLQL
+262 TSYADATRLLQL
-274 RAAFKSAD
+274 RAAFKTAD
-282 PQFEMADV
+282 PQFEMSGV
-290 TLNDLLLFAAARTL
+290 TLNDLLLFAVARTL
-304 TEHPELNAT
+304 TEHPEINAT
-313 CRDGERGLEI
+313 CRDGESGLEI

-346 RDAAGLRVRELSA
+346 RDAAGLRVRELSKR
-359 CAAGLAERCRDGSIT
+359 AADLAERCREGSVT
-374 PAELTGGTF
+374 PAELSGGTF

-390 FGVES
+390 LGVES

-402 PQAAILGVGAVAWRP
+402 PQAAILGVGAVTWRP
-417 TGERTVGRQIALSL
+417 IGEQEVQQQIALSL

>member
-19 ISWSKEIGDPV
+19 IAWTREIGDPV
-30 SAGQPICEVETD
+30 SAGDTICEVETD
-42 KATVEIESPAGGV
+42 KATVEIESQADGV
-55 LVAKLFDAG
+55 LVAKLFDVG

-70 GPIALVGSPDEIEAE
+70 GPIAMVGDAAEVGTTEAGVAE
-85 ETGAADAAA
+85 EAAGAPGGAT
-94 DPRAPAGRDAADPAA
+94 RSPAEPAA
-109 PAGPAA
+109 PPEPTAPEPAAAAAPAPQPAA
-115 PAAPVTQAAPPAPA
+115 P
-129 AVKAPGAGPEAPD
+129 
-142 AGTEA
+142 
-147 QAAVSDQAGRRRAA
+147 RRLA

-168 RAAQLSVPLAGL
+168 RAAELSVTLAGL
-180 TGTGPGGRVIERDV
+180 TGTGPGGRIIERDV
-194 VAAGA
+194 LAAHA
-199 GAQTVAEPAPRSAP
+199 SAP
-213 APRPAPAATPERG
+213 APAPADDVG
-226 APAPAAA
+226 

-262 TAYADATRLLQL
+262 TSYADATRLLQL
-274 RAAFKSAD
+274 RAAFKTAD
-282 PQFEMADV
+282 PQFEMSDV
-290 TLNDLLLFAAARTL
+290 TLNDLLLFAVARTL

-313 CRDGERGLEI
+313 CRDGEGGLEI

-346 RDAAGLRVRELSA
+346 REAEGLRVRELSSR
-359 CAAGLAERCRDGSIT
+359 AADLAERCREGSIT
-374 PAELTGGTF
+374 PAELAGGTF

-402 PQAAILGVGAVAWRP
+402 PQAAILGVGAVTWRP
-417 TGERTVGRQIALSL
+417 TGEQEVQQQIALSL

>member
-19 ISWSKEIGDPV
+19 IAWTREIGDPV
-30 SAGQPICEVETD
+30 SAGDTICEVETD
-42 KATVEIESPAGGV
+42 KATVEIESQADGV
-55 LVAKLFDAG
+55 LVAKLFDVG
-64 AEIPED
+64 EEIPED
-70 GPIALVGSPDEIEAE
+70 GPIAMVGTAE
-85 ETGAADAAA
+85 EIGSTEAGVAETDTEPAD
-94 DPRAPAGRDAADPAA
+94 
-109 PAGPAA
+109 
-115 PAAPVTQAAPPAPA
+115 AAPPAPA
-129 AVKAPGAGPEAPD
+129 EPAVPAAPTAPAPTPAAPTAAD
-142 AGTEA
+142 AP
-147 QAAVSDQAGRRRAA
+147 RRLA

-168 RAAQLSVPLAGL
+168 RAAELSVTLSRL
-180 TGTGPGGRVIERDV
+180 TGTGPGGRIIERDV
-194 VAAGA
+194 LAAGA
-199 GAQTVAEPAPRSAP
+199 A
-213 APRPAPAATPERG
+213 
-226 APAPAAA
+226 APAAA
-233 DQVIPVR
+233 PAQPPVPAPAPSAADHAVAEQVIPVR

-262 TAYADATRLLQL
+262 TSYADATRLLQL
-274 RAAFKSAD
+274 RAAFKTAD
-282 PQFEMADV
+282 PQFEMSDV
-290 TLNDLLLFAAARTL
+290 TLNDLLLFAVARTL

-313 CRDGERGLEI
+313 CRDGAGGLEI

-359 CAAGLAERCRDGSIT
+359 SAADLAERCREGSIT
-374 PAELTGGTF
+374 PAELSGGTF

-402 PQAAILGVGAVAWRP
+402 PQAAILGVGAVTWRP
-417 TGERTVGRQIALSL
+417 IGEREVQQQIALSL

>member
-1 MAVPVRPPLAQ
+1 MAVPVRAPLAQ

-19 ISWSKEIGDPV
+19 IAWTKEIGDPV
-30 SAGQPICEVETD
+30 SAGEPICEVETD
-42 KATVEIESPAGGV
+42 KATVEIESQADGV
-55 LVAKLFDAG
+55 LVARLFDVG

-70 GPIALVGSPDEIEAE
+70 GPIAMVGDPDEIGAAE
-85 ETGAADAAA
+85 IGMADAAA
-94 DPRAPAGRDAADPAA
+94 EPGDAAPPEPAVPPEPAAA
-109 PAGPAA
+109 PAPQPAS
-115 PAAPVTQAAPPAPA
+115 P
-129 AVKAPGAGPEAPD
+129 
-142 AGTEA
+142 
-147 QAAVSDQAGRRRAA
+147 RRLA

-168 RAAQLSVPLAGL
+168 RAAELSVTLAGL
-180 TGTGPGGRVIERDV
+180 TGTGPGGRIIERDV
-194 VAAGA
+194 LAAGMLAA
-199 GAQTVAEPAPRSAP
+199 GPAAQPAV
-213 APRPAPAATPERG
+213 PAPALAAAPDPASPE
-226 APAPAAA
+226 PAAA

-262 TAYADATRLLQL
+262 TSYADATRLLQL
-274 RAAFKSAD
+274 RAAFKIAD
-282 PQFEMADV
+282 PQFEMSGV
-290 TLNDLLLFAAARTL
+290 TLNDLLLFAVARTL
-304 TEHPELNAT
+304 TEHPEINAI
-313 CRDGERGLEI
+313 CRDGESGLEI

-346 RDAAGLRVRELSA
+346 RDAAGLRVRELSRS
-359 CAAGLAERCRDGSIT
+359 AADLAERCREGSIT
-374 PAELTGGTF
+374 PAELSGGTF

-402 PQAAILGVGAVAWRP
+402 PQAAILGVGAVTWRP
-417 TGERTVGRQIALSL
+417 IGEQAVQQQIALSL

>member
-19 ISWSKEIGDPV
+19 IAWTREIGDPV
-30 SAGQPICEVETD
+30 SAGETICEVETD
-42 KATVEIESPAGGV
+42 KATVAIESQADGV
-55 LVAKLFDAG
+55 LVAKLFDVG

-70 GPIALVGSPDEIEAE
+70 GPIAMVGSADEIGAAE
-85 ETGAADAAA
+85 TIGAAD
-94 DPRAPAGRDAADPAA
+94 DAEPGD
-109 PAGPAA
+109 
-115 PAAPVTQAAPPAPA
+115 AAPPAPA
-129 AVKAPGAGPEAPD
+129 EPPAPAPAPAPQPESAAP
-142 AGTEA
+142 
-147 QAAVSDQAGRRRAA
+147 RRLA

-168 RAAQLSVPLAGL
+168 RAAELSVTLAGL
-180 TGTGPGGRVIERDV
+180 TGTGPGGRIIERDV
-194 VAAGA
+194 LAAGA
-199 GAQTVAEPAPRSAP
+199 AAP
-213 APRPAPAATPERG
+213 AQATA

-233 DQVIPVR
+233 EQVGADHVVGDQVIPVR

-262 TAYADATRLLQL
+262 TSYADATRLLQL
-274 RAAFKSAD
+274 RAAFKTAD
-282 PQFEMADV
+282 PQFEMSDV
-290 TLNDLLLFAAARTL
+290 TLNDLLLFAVARTL

-313 CRDGERGLEI
+313 CRDGEGGLEI

-346 RDAAGLRVRELSA
+346 RDAAGLRVRELSTR
-359 CAAGLAERCRDGSIT
+359 AADLAERCREGSIT
-374 PAELTGGTF
+374 PAELAGGTF

-402 PQAAILGVGAVAWRP
+402 PQAAILGVGAVTWRP
-417 TGERTVGRQIALSL
+417 IGEREVQQQVALSL

>member
-19 ISWSKEIGDPV
+19 VAWTKEIGDPV
-30 SAGQPICEVETD
+30 SAGEPICEVETD
-42 KATVEIESPAGGV
+42 KAAIAIESQADGV
-55 LVAKLFDAG
+55 LVAKLFDVG

-70 GPIALVGSPDEIEAE
+70 GPIALVGSADEI
-85 ETGAADAAA
+85 GAAAEQAGAAPAAA
-94 DPRAPAGRDAADPAA
+94 EPGASAPPTAPASTAVQGAAAQGAAAQRAAAPAAAVPAPAGR
-109 PAGPAA
+109 
-115 PAAPVTQAAPPAPA
+115 
-129 AVKAPGAGPEAPD
+129 
-142 AGTEA
+142 
-147 QAAVSDQAGRRRAA
+147 RRDA

-168 RAAQLSVPLAGL
+168 RAAERSVPLAGL

-194 VAAGA
+194 LAAA
-199 GAQTVAEPAPRSAP
+199 AAPSPATARAPAAEPA
-213 APRPAPAATPERG
+213 AAG
-226 APAPAAA
+226 QAVAGQAAAGLAA

-282 PQFEMADV
+282 PQFEMSGV

-304 TEHPELNAT
+304 TEYPEINAT

-346 RDAAGLRVRELSA
+346 RDAAGLRVRELSER
-359 CAAGLAERCRDGSIT
+359 AADLAERCRDGSIT
-374 PAELTGGTF
+374 PAELAGGTF

-417 TGERTVGRQIALSL
+417 TGEQSVRQQIALSL

>member
-1 MAVPVRPPLAQ
+1 MAVPVRAPLAQ

-19 ISWSKEIGDPV
+19 IAWTKEIGDPV
-30 SAGQPICEVETD
+30 SAGEPICEVETD
-42 KATVEIESPAGGV
+42 KATVEIESQADGV
-55 LVAKLFDAG
+55 LVAKLFEVG

-70 GPIALVGSPDEIEAE
+70 GPIAMVGDPDEIGAAE
-85 ETGAADAAA
+85 IGTADAAA
-94 DPRAPAGRDAADPAA
+94 EPGDAAPPEPAVPPEPAAAPAPQPAA
-109 PAGPAA
+109 P
-115 PAAPVTQAAPPAPA
+115 
-129 AVKAPGAGPEAPD
+129 
-142 AGTEA
+142 
-147 QAAVSDQAGRRRAA
+147 RRLA

-168 RAAQLSVPLAGL
+168 RATELSVTLAGL
-180 TGTGPGGRVIERDV
+180 TGTGPGGRIIERDV
-194 VAAGA
+194 LAAGVLAAGA
-199 GAQTVAEPAPRSAP
+199 LAAGSAAQPAAP
-213 APRPAPAATPERG
+213 APALAAAPE
-226 APAPAAA
+226 PAAA

-262 TAYADATRLLQL
+262 TSYADATRLLQL
-274 RAAFKSAD
+274 RAAFKTAD
-282 PQFEMADV
+282 PQFEMSGV
-290 TLNDLLLFAAARTL
+290 TLNDLLLFAVARTL
-304 TEHPELNAT
+304 TEHPEINAT
-313 CRDGERGLEI
+313 CRDGESGLEI

-346 RDAAGLRVRELSA
+346 RDAAGLRVRELSVR
-359 CAAGLAERCRDGSIT
+359 AADLAERCREGSIT
-374 PAELTGGTF
+374 PAELSGGTF

-402 PQAAILGVGAVAWRP
+402 PQAAILGVGAVSWRP
-417 TGERTVGRQIALSL
+417 IGEQAVQQQIALSL

>member
-1 MAVPVRPPLAQ
+1 MAVPVRAPLAQ

-19 ISWSKEIGDPV
+19 IAWTKEIGDPV
-30 SAGQPICEVETD
+30 SAGEPICEVETD
-42 KATVEIESPAGGV
+42 KATVEIESQADGV
-55 LVAKLFDAG
+55 LVAKLFEVG

-70 GPIALVGSPDEIEAE
+70 GPIAMVGDPDEIGAAE
-85 ETGAADAAA
+85 IGTADAAA
-94 DPRAPAGRDAADPAA
+94 EPGDAAPPEPAV
-109 PAGPAA
+109 PPE
-115 PAAPVTQAAPPAPA
+115 PAAPPAPQPA
-129 AVKAPGAGPEAPD
+129 AP
-142 AGTEA
+142 
-147 QAAVSDQAGRRRAA
+147 RRLA

-168 RAAQLSVPLAGL
+168 RAAELSVTLAGL
-180 TGTGPGGRVIERDV
+180 TGTGTGPGGRIIERDV
-194 VAAGA
+194 LAAGVLAAGA
-199 GAQTVAEPAPRSAP
+199 LAAGSAAQPAAP
-213 APRPAPAATPERG
+213 APALAAAPDPASPD
-226 APAPAAA
+226 PAAA

-262 TAYADATRLLQL
+262 TSYADATRLLQL
-274 RAAFKSAD
+274 RAAFKTAD
-282 PQFEMADV
+282 PQFEMSGV
-290 TLNDLLLFAAARTL
+290 TLNDLLLFAVARTL
-304 TEHPELNAT
+304 TEHPEINAT
-313 CRDGERGLEI
+313 CRDGESGLEI

-346 RDAAGLRVRELSA
+346 RDAAGLRVRELSVR
-359 CAAGLAERCRDGSIT
+359 AADLAERCREGSIT
-374 PAELTGGTF
+374 PAELSGGTF

-402 PQAAILGVGAVAWRP
+402 PQAAILGVGAVSWRP
-417 TGERTVGRQIALSL
+417 IGEQAVQQQIALSL

>member
-1 MAVPVRPPLAQ
+1 MAIPVRPPLAQ

-19 ISWSKEIGDPV
+19 IAWTREIGDPV
-30 SAGQPICEVETD
+30 SAGETICEVETD
-42 KATVEIESPAGGV
+42 KATVEIESQADGV
-55 LVAKLFDAG
+55 LVAKLFDVG
-64 AEIPED
+64 EEIPED
-70 GPIALVGSPDEIEAE
+70 GPIAMVGTAE
-85 ETGAADAAA
+85 EIGSTEAGVAETDTEPADAA
-94 DPRAPAGRDAADPAA
+94 PPAPAE
-109 PAGPAA
+109 PAA
-115 PAAPVTQAAPPAPA
+115 PAAPTAPAPTPAAPTAADAP
-129 AVKAPGAGPEAPD
+129 
-142 AGTEA
+142 
-147 QAAVSDQAGRRRAA
+147 RRLA

-168 RAAQLSVPLAGL
+168 RAAELSVTLTGL
-180 TGTGPGGRVIERDV
+180 TGTGPGGRIIERDV
-194 VAAGA
+194 LAAGA
-199 GAQTVAEPAPRSAP
+199 AEPAAAP
-213 APRPAPAATPERG
+213 AQPP
-226 APAPAAA
+226 APAPAPSAA
-233 DQVIPVR
+233 DHAVAEQVIPVR

-262 TAYADATRLLQL
+262 TSYADATRLLQL
-274 RAAFKSAD
+274 RAAFKTAD

-290 TLNDLLLFAAARTL
+290 TLNDLLLFAVARTL
-304 TEHPELNAT
+304 TEHPEINAI
-313 CRDGERGLEI
+313 CRDGESGLEI
-323 VRSAA
+323 VRPSA

-359 CAAGLAERCRDGSIT
+359 SAADLAERCREGSIT
-374 PAELTGGTF
+374 PAELSGGTF

-402 PQAAILGVGAVAWRP
+402 PQAAILGVGAVTWRP
-417 TGERTVGRQIALSL
+417 IGEQEVQQQIALSL

>member
-1 MAVPVRPPLAQ
+1 MAVPVRAPLAQ

-19 ISWSKEIGDPV
+19 IAWTKEIGDPV
-30 SAGQPICEVETD
+30 SAGEPICEVETD
-42 KATVEIESPAGGV
+42 KATVEIESQADGV
-55 LVAKLFDAG
+55 LVAKLFEVG

-70 GPIALVGSPDEIEAE
+70 GPIAMVGDPDEIGAAE
-85 ETGAADAAA
+85 IGTADAAA
-94 DPRAPAGRDAADPAA
+94 EPGDAAPPEPAV
-109 PAGPAA
+109 PPE
-115 PAAPVTQAAPPAPA
+115 PAAPPAPQPA
-129 AVKAPGAGPEAPD
+129 AP
-142 AGTEA
+142 
-147 QAAVSDQAGRRRAA
+147 RRLA

-168 RAAQLSVPLAGL
+168 RAAELSVTLAGL
-180 TGTGPGGRVIERDV
+180 TGTGPGGRIIERDV
-194 VAAGA
+194 LAAGMLAA
-199 GAQTVAEPAPRSAP
+199 GPAAQPAAP
-213 APRPAPAATPERG
+213 APALAAAPDPASPE
-226 APAPAAA
+226 PAAA

-262 TAYADATRLLQL
+262 TSYADATRLLQL
-274 RAAFKSAD
+274 RAAFKTAD
-282 PQFEMADV
+282 PQFEMSGV
-290 TLNDLLLFAAARTL
+290 TLNDLLLFAVARTL
-304 TEHPELNAT
+304 TEHPEINAT
-313 CRDGERGLEI
+313 CRDGESGLEI

-346 RDAAGLRVRELSA
+346 RDATGLRVRELSVR
-359 CAAGLAERCRDGSIT
+359 AADLAERCREGSIT
-374 PAELTGGTF
+374 PAELSGGTF

-402 PQAAILGVGAVAWRP
+402 PQAAILGVGAVTWRP
-417 TGERTVGRQIALSL
+417 IGEQAVQQQIALSL